1 MKKNLV
7 FYILSL
13 LIFVGYCQAAKNLY
27 FWLMGGSTVLDSA
40 FLLIVAALVLPLT
53 LLTARWVV
61 KSLSGLA
68 P

>member
-1 MKKNLV
+1 MKKNLG

-13 LIFVGYCQAAKNLY
+13 LIFVGYYQAAKNLY
-27 FWLMGGSTVLDSA
+27 FWLMGGSTVLDPA

>member
-27 FWLMGGSTVLDSA
+27 FWLMGGSTVLDPA
-40 FLLIVAALVLPLT
+40 I
-53 LLTARWVV
+53 
-61 KSLSGLA
+61 
-68 P
+68 